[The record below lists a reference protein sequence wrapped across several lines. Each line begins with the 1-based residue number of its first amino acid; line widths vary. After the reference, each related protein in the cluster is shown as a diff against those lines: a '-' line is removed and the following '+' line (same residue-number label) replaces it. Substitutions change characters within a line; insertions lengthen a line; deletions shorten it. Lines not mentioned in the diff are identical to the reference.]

1 MNRILLKSKIHRG
14 SVTEANLAYEGSL
27 TLDPEFMRAADLV
40 PYEKIHVVNINNGAR
55 FETYVI
61 EGESGDK
68 TICLNGAAARL
79 GQVGDQVIIMSYSN
93 VDTQEALDHE
103 PTIVLL
109 DENNNI
115 VSETAETVTV

>member
-1 MNRILLKSKIHRG
+1 MERTLLKSKIHRG
-14 SVTEANLAYEGSL
+14 TVTEADLSYEGSL

-40 PYEKIHVVNINNGAR
+40 PYEKVHVVNINNGAR

-61 EGESGDK
+61 KGQPGAK

-79 GQVGDQVIIMSYSN
+79 GQIGDQVIIMSYARMNES
-93 VDTQEALDHE
+93 EAGRYQ

-109 DENNNI
+109 DENNDI
-115 VSETAETVTV
+115 VSVSSDTVAV

>member
-1 MNRILLKSKIHRG
+1 
-14 SVTEANLAYEGSL
+14 
-27 TLDPEFMRAADLV
+27 MRAADLV

>member
-1 MNRILLKSKIHRG
+1 
-14 SVTEANLAYEGSL
+14 
-27 TLDPEFMRAADLV
+27 MRAADLV

-93 VDTQEALDHE
+93 MDTQEALDHE

>member
-61 EGESGDK
+61 EGEPGDK

-79 GQVGDQVIIMSYSN
+79 GQIGDQVIIMSYSN
-93 VDTQEALDHE
+93 MDTQEALDHE

-115 VSETAETVTV
+115 VSETVETVTV